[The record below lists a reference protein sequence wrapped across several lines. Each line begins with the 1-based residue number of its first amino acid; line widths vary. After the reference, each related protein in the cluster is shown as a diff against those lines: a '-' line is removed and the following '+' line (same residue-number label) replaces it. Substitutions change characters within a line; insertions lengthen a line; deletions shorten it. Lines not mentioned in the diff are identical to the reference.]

1 MNKTQDRDETRYGAR
16 VVGYLYIPT
25 SVRNHCAAISKPAH
39 FGNAPGVRDYNSLP
53 PVGPHGLLLSH
64 RAAATAAHRGL
75 EQLERVLVDR
85 SAIFLGNSK
94 EAVTLGGDEVQP
106 VVVLLEYSRVG
117 CGSRQGS
124 GTANVG

>member
-1 MNKTQDRDETRYGAR
+1 MRPRADGSAR
-16 VVGYLYIPT
+16 
-25 SVRNHCAAISKPAH
+25 SDH
-39 FGNAPGVRDYNSLP
+39 FGNAAPGVRDCNSLP
-53 PVGPHGLLLSH
+53 PVGPHCLLLSH
-64 RAAATAAHRGL
+64 RAATAAHRGL
-75 EQLERVLVDR
+75 EQLERVLVGR

-106 VVVLLEYSRVG
+106 VVVLLKYSRVG